1 MIFEKINECHHK
13 SGKNS
18 FSSTSK
24 WIRKY
29 YFPSY
34 GGTFIDCTFGQGGY
48 SKKILE
54 NKKNKVIALDR
65 DPNVAYHS
73 SSFIKKYKNRF
84 SFHNL
89 KFSEIN
95 KLKTKNLKGIIFD
108 LGYSMNQIKNL
119 KMGLSFKSKGKLN
132 MKMGLNNFSSHD
144 VISSMSK
151 ENLVK
156 VFKFLGEEKFSK
168 PIANRIIKE
177 RKNKIINTEDLIN
190 IIESIKPNKNKKI
203 NKSTQIFQSL
213 RIYVNKEISEL
224 INGLINAYNI
234 LPTGGI
240 IVVVSFHSIEDKI
253 TKFFFNNYSKNENSS
268 RYFPETNKNNIYF
281 NLLNKKP
288 IIPSK
293 EEISLNPPSR
303 SSKLRYGIKIKHNCD
318 FSELIKKFK
327 YLIDIEDLKF

>member
-1 MIFEKINECHHK
+1 
-13 SGKNS
+13 
-18 FSSTSK
+18 
-24 WIRKY
+24 
-29 YFPSY
+29 
-34 GGTFIDCTFGQGGY
+34 
-48 SKKILE
+48 
-54 NKKNKVIALDR
+54 
-65 DPNVAYHS
+65 
-73 SSFIKKYKNRF
+73 
-84 SFHNL
+84 
-89 KFSEIN
+89 
-95 KLKTKNLKGIIFD
+95 
-108 LGYSMNQIKNL
+108 MNQIKNL